1 MIGNGAQPIYEHSH
15 QSLSLP
21 ISIVAAYEPPLPHI
35 CLPLNGDVHSLV
47 RPTNG
52 NMVF

>member
-1 MIGNGAQPIYEHSH
+1 MGNGAQQVVEHP
-15 QSLSLP
+15 QYRLFLS
-21 ISIVAAYEPPLPHI
+21 ISIVAAYEPLFLYI
-35 CLPLNGDVHSLV
+35 CLQLNGDVHSLV